1 MKTAI
6 VHARLLK
13 ETGEVTENGYVIFNR
28 TGILQMGAG
37 EPDEMLTDGAE
48 VIDGG
53 GKTLMPG
60 LIDCHVHL
68 GFGGMSPDTPEIEQ
82 GLSTA
87 MQLKEFLKYG
97 ITTVRSMATKDDG
110 DIKMRNLV
118 ASGYLEGPRIIAS
131 GRGICITGGHGW
143 PMNYECDTPDEAKK
157 AARKAIR
164 AGADLLKMFATGG
177 MATKGSIPN
186 APQLSEEQMRVICQ
200 EAERTGLLT
209 GAHCTGIEGA
219 QRAIRAGVR
228 SIEHIPM
235 DEETAQMMKEHGC
248 YYCPTIVTRYNI
260 IHSTEP
266 EYEHMR
272 KKANPQDLEKKRKAI
287 ELCLKYEIPICA
299 STDSV
304 GSLKNDGLTKMGESL
319 VTELKIYHEY
329 GLTNLQAIQSATST
343 AAKMLRLEQETGS
356 LREGMQADLIL
367 VDGKPEEDLE
377 ALRNVAMTVRGGTI
391 VYKA

>member
-1 MKTAI
+1 MRQAI
-6 VHARLLK
+6 VHARILR
-13 ETGEVTENGYVIFNR
+13 ETGQVTENGYVVFDES
-28 TGILQMGAG
+28 GILELG
-37 EPDEMLTDGAE
+37 EGEYRGKDLDEK
-48 VIDGG
+48 IDGE

-68 GFGGMSPDTPEIEQ
+68 GYGGLSPDTPEVEQ
-82 GLSTA
+82 GMAIA
-87 MQLKEFLKYG
+87 MQMREFLKYG
-97 ITTVRSMATKDDG
+97 ITTVRSMGTKDDC
-110 DIKMRNLV
+110 DIKMRNLI
-118 ASGYLEGPRIIAS
+118 ASGYLTGPRIIAS
-131 GRGICITGGHGW
+131 GQGMCITGGHGW

-157 AARKAIR
+157 AARKAIY
-164 AGADLLKMFATGG
+164 AGADILKMFATGG

-186 APQLSEEQMRVICQ
+186 APQMSEEQMRAVCR
-200 EAERTGLLT
+200 EADRTGLLT

-235 DEETAQMMKEHGC
+235 DEETARMMKEHGC

-272 KKANPQDLEKKRKAI
+272 KKASPQDLEKKKGAI
-287 ELCLKYEIPICA
+287 GLCLKYGIPICA
-299 STDSV
+299 STDSM

-319 VTELKIYHEY
+319 VTELNIYHEY

-343 AAKMLRLEQETGS
+343 AAEMLRLDQVTG
-356 LREGMQADLIL
+356 RMKEGLQADLIL
-367 VDGKPEEDLE
+367 VDGKPDEDLN
-377 ALRNVAMTVRGGTI
+377 ALRNISMTVRGGT
-391 VYKA
+391 VLYKA

>member
-1 MKTAI
+1 MRQAI
-6 VHARLLK
+6 VHARILR
-13 ETGEVTENGYVIFNR
+13 ETGQVTENGYVVFDES
-28 TGILQMGAG
+28 GILELG
-37 EPDEMLTDGAE
+37 EGEYRGEDLDEK
-48 VIDGG
+48 IDGE

-68 GFGGMSPDTPEIEQ
+68 GYGGLSPDTPEVEQ
-82 GLSTA
+82 GMAIA
-87 MQLKEFLKYG
+87 MQMREFLKYG
-97 ITTVRSMATKDDG
+97 ITTVRSMGTKDDC
-110 DIKMRNLV
+110 DIKMRNLI
-118 ASGYLEGPRIIAS
+118 ASGYLTGPRIIAS
-131 GRGICITGGHGW
+131 GQGMCITGGHGW

-157 AARKAIR
+157 AARKAIY
-164 AGADLLKMFATGG
+164 AGADILKMFATGG

-186 APQLSEEQMRVICQ
+186 APQMSEEQMRAVCR
-200 EAERTGLLT
+200 EADRTGLLT

-235 DEETAQMMKEHGC
+235 DEETARMMKEHGS

-272 KKANPQDLEKKRKAI
+272 KKASPQDLEKKKAAI
-287 ELCLKYEIPICA
+287 GLCLKYGIPICA
-299 STDSV
+299 STDSM

-319 VTELKIYHEY
+319 VTELNIYHEY

-343 AAKMLRLEQETGS
+343 AAEMLRLDQVTG
-356 LREGMQADLIL
+356 RMKEGLQADLIL
-367 VDGKPEEDLE
+367 VDGKPDEDLN
-377 ALRNVAMTVRGGTI
+377 ALRNISMTVRGGT
-391 VYKA
+391 VLYKA

>member
-1 MKTAI
+1 MRQAI
-6 VHARLLK
+6 VHARILR
-13 ETGEVTENGYVIFNR
+13 ETGQVTENGYVVFDES
-28 TGILQMGAG
+28 GILELG
-37 EPDEMLTDGAE
+37 EGEYRGKDLDEK
-48 VIDGG
+48 IDGE

-68 GFGGMSPDTPEIEQ
+68 GYGGLSPDTPEVEQ
-82 GLSTA
+82 GMAIA
-87 MQLKEFLKYG
+87 MQMREFLKYG
-97 ITTVRSMATKDDG
+97 ITTVRSMGTKDDC
-110 DIKMRNLV
+110 DIKMRNLI
-118 ASGYLEGPRIIAS
+118 ASGYLTGPRIIAS
-131 GRGICITGGHGW
+131 GQGMCITGGHGW

-157 AARKAIR
+157 AARKAIY
-164 AGADLLKMFATGG
+164 AGADILKMFATGG

-186 APQLSEEQMRVICQ
+186 APQMSEEQMRAVCR
-200 EAERTGLLT
+200 EADRTGLLT

-235 DEETAQMMKEHGC
+235 DEETARMMKEHGC

-272 KKANPQDLEKKRKAI
+272 KKASPQDLEKKKGAI
-287 ELCLKYEIPICA
+287 GLCLKYGIPICA
-299 STDSV
+299 STDSM

-319 VTELKIYHEY
+319 VTELNIYHEY

-343 AAKMLRLEQETGS
+343 AAEMLRLDQVTG
-356 LREGMQADLIL
+356 RMKEGLQADLIL
-367 VDGKPEEDLE
+367 VDGKPDEDLN
-377 ALRNVAMTVRGGTI
+377 ALRNIFMTVRGGT
-391 VYKA
+391 VLYKA

>member
-1 MKTAI
+1 MRQAI
-6 VHARLLK
+6 VHARILR
-13 ETGEVTENGYVIFNR
+13 ETGQVTENGYVVFDES
-28 TGILQMGAG
+28 GILELG
-37 EPDEMLTDGAE
+37 EGEYRGKDLDEK
-48 VIDGG
+48 IDGE

-68 GFGGMSPDTPEIEQ
+68 GYGGLSPDTPEVEQ
-82 GLSTA
+82 GMAIA
-87 MQLKEFLKYG
+87 MQMREFLKYG
-97 ITTVRSMATKDDG
+97 ITTVRSMGTKDDC
-110 DIKMRNLV
+110 DIKMRNLI
-118 ASGYLEGPRIIAS
+118 ASGYLTGPRIIAS
-131 GRGICITGGHGW
+131 GQGMCITGGHGW

-157 AARKAIR
+157 AARKAIY
-164 AGADLLKMFATGG
+164 AGADILKMFATGG

-186 APQLSEEQMRVICQ
+186 APQMSEEQMRAVCR
-200 EAERTGLLT
+200 EADRTGLLT

-235 DEETAQMMKEHGC
+235 DEETARMIKEHGC

-272 KKANPQDLEKKRKAI
+272 KKASPQDLEKKKAAI
-287 ELCLKYEIPICA
+287 GLCLKYGIPICA
-299 STDSV
+299 STDSM

-319 VTELKIYHEY
+319 VTELNIYHEY

-343 AAKMLRLEQETGS
+343 AAEMLRLDQVTG
-356 LREGMQADLIL
+356 RMKEGLQADLIL
-367 VDGKPEEDLE
+367 VDGKPDEDLN
-377 ALRNVAMTVRGGTI
+377 ALRNISMTVRGGT
-391 VYKA
+391 VLYKA

>member
-1 MKTAI
+1 MRQAI
-6 VHARLLK
+6 VHARILR
-13 ETGEVTENGYVIFNR
+13 ETGQVTENGYVVFDESG
-28 TGILQMGAG
+28 TLELG
-37 EPDEMLTDGAE
+37 EGEYRGKDLDEK
-48 VIDGG
+48 IDGE

-68 GFGGMSPDTPEIEQ
+68 GYGGLSPDTPEVEQ
-82 GLSTA
+82 GMAIA
-87 MQLKEFLKYG
+87 MQMREFLKYG
-97 ITTVRSMATKDDG
+97 ITTVRSMGTKDDC
-110 DIKMRNLV
+110 DIKMRNLI
-118 ASGYLEGPRIIAS
+118 ASGYLTGPRIIAS
-131 GRGICITGGHGW
+131 GQGMCITGGHGW

-157 AARKAIR
+157 AARKAIY
-164 AGADLLKMFATGG
+164 AGADILKMFATGG

-186 APQLSEEQMRVICQ
+186 APQMSEEQMRAVCR
-200 EAERTGLLT
+200 EADRTGLLT

-235 DEETAQMMKEHGC
+235 DEETARMMKEHGC

-272 KKANPQDLEKKRKAI
+272 KKASPQDLEKKKGAI
-287 ELCLKYEIPICA
+287 GLCLKYGIPICA
-299 STDSV
+299 STDSM

-319 VTELKIYHEY
+319 VTELNIYHEY

-343 AAKMLRLEQETGS
+343 AAEMLRLDQVTG
-356 LREGMQADLIL
+356 RMKEGLQADLIL
-367 VDGKPEEDLE
+367 VDGKPDEDLN
-377 ALRNVAMTVRGGTI
+377 ALRNISMTVRGGT
-391 VYKA
+391 VLYKA

>member
-1 MKTAI
+1 
-6 VHARLLK
+6 
-13 ETGEVTENGYVIFNR
+13 
-28 TGILQMGAG
+28 
-37 EPDEMLTDGAE
+37 
-48 VIDGG
+48 
-53 GKTLMPG
+53 
-60 LIDCHVHL
+60 
-68 GFGGMSPDTPEIEQ
+68 
-82 GLSTA
+82 
-87 MQLKEFLKYG
+87 
-97 ITTVRSMATKDDG
+97 
-110 DIKMRNLV
+110 
-118 ASGYLEGPRIIAS
+118 
-131 GRGICITGGHGW
+131 
-143 PMNYECDTPDEAKK
+143 
-157 AARKAIR
+157 
-164 AGADLLKMFATGG
+164 
-177 MATKGSIPN
+177 
-186 APQLSEEQMRVICQ
+186 
-200 EAERTGLLT
+200 
-209 GAHCTGIEGA
+209 
-219 QRAIRAGVR
+219 
-228 SIEHIPM
+228 M

>member
-1 MKTAI
+1 MRQAI
-6 VHARLLK
+6 VHARILR
-13 ETGEVTENGYVIFNR
+13 ETGQVTENGYVVFDES
-28 TGILQMGAG
+28 GILELG
-37 EPDEMLTDGAE
+37 EGEYRGEDLDEK
-48 VIDGG
+48 IDGE

-68 GFGGMSPDTPEIEQ
+68 GYGGLSPDTPEVEQ
-82 GLSTA
+82 GMAIA
-87 MQLKEFLKYG
+87 MQMREFLKYG
-97 ITTVRSMATKDDG
+97 ITTVRSMGTKDDC
-110 DIKMRNLV
+110 DIKMRNLI
-118 ASGYLEGPRIIAS
+118 ASGYLTGPRIIAS
-131 GRGICITGGHGW
+131 GQGMCITGGHGW

-157 AARKAIR
+157 AARKAIY
-164 AGADLLKMFATGG
+164 AGADILKMFATGG

-186 APQLSEEQMRVICQ
+186 APQMSEEQMRAVCR
-200 EAERTGLLT
+200 EADRTGLLT

-235 DEETAQMMKEHGC
+235 DEETARMMKEHGC

-272 KKANPQDLEKKRKAI
+272 KKASPQDLEKKKAAI
-287 ELCLKYEIPICA
+287 GLCLKYGIPICA
-299 STDSV
+299 STDSA

-319 VTELKIYHEY
+319 VTELNIYHEY

-343 AAKMLRLEQETGS
+343 AAEMLRLDQVTG
-356 LREGMQADLIL
+356 RMKEGLQADLIL
-367 VDGKPEEDLE
+367 VDGKPDEDLN
-377 ALRNVAMTVRGGTI
+377 ALRNISMTVRGGT
-391 VYKA
+391 VLYKA

>member
-1 MKTAI
+1 MRQAI
-6 VHARLLK
+6 VHARILR
-13 ETGEVTENGYVIFNR
+13 ETGQVTENGYVVFDES
-28 TGILQMGAG
+28 GILELG
-37 EPDEMLTDGAE
+37 EGEYRGKDLDEK
-48 VIDGG
+48 IDGE

-68 GFGGMSPDTPEIEQ
+68 GYGGLSPDTPEVEQ
-82 GLSTA
+82 GMAIA
-87 MQLKEFLKYG
+87 MQMREFLKYG
-97 ITTVRSMATKDDG
+97 ITTVRSMGTKDDC
-110 DIKMRNLV
+110 DIKMRNLI
-118 ASGYLEGPRIIAS
+118 ASGYLTGPRIIAS
-131 GRGICITGGHGW
+131 GQGMCITGGHGW

-157 AARKAIR
+157 AARKAIY
-164 AGADLLKMFATGG
+164 AGADILKMFATGG

-186 APQLSEEQMRVICQ
+186 APQMSEEQMRAVCR
-200 EAERTGLLT
+200 EADRTGLLT

-235 DEETAQMMKEHGC
+235 DEETARMMKEHGC

-272 KKANPQDLEKKRKAI
+272 KKASPQDLEKKKAAI
-287 ELCLKYEIPICA
+287 GLCLKYGIPICA
-299 STDSV
+299 STDSM

-319 VTELKIYHEY
+319 VTELNIYHEY

-343 AAKMLRLEQETGS
+343 AAEMLRLDQVTG
-356 LREGMQADLIL
+356 RPA
-367 VDGKPEEDLE
+367 
-377 ALRNVAMTVRGGTI
+377 GGSDSGGR
-391 VYKA
+391 KAG

>member
-1 MKTAI
+1 MRQAI
-6 VHARLLK
+6 VHARILR
-13 ETGEVTENGYVIFNR
+13 ETGQVTENGYVVFDES
-28 TGILQMGAG
+28 GILELG
-37 EPDEMLTDGAE
+37 EGEYRGEDLDEK
-48 VIDGG
+48 IDGE

-68 GFGGMSPDTPEIEQ
+68 GYGGLSPDTPEVEQ
-82 GLSTA
+82 GMAIA
-87 MQLKEFLKYG
+87 MQMREFLKYG
-97 ITTVRSMATKDDG
+97 ITTVRSMGTKDDC
-110 DIKMRNLV
+110 DIKMRNLI
-118 ASGYLEGPRIIAS
+118 ASGYLTGPRIIAS
-131 GRGICITGGHGW
+131 GQGMCITGGHGW

-157 AARKAIR
+157 AARKAIY
-164 AGADLLKMFATGG
+164 AGADILKMFATGG

-186 APQLSEEQMRVICQ
+186 APQMSEEQMRAVCR
-200 EAERTGLLT
+200 EADRTGLLT

-235 DEETAQMMKEHGC
+235 DEETARMMKEHGC

-272 KKANPQDLEKKRKAI
+272 KKASPQDLEKKKGAI
-287 ELCLKYEIPICA
+287 GLCLKYGIPICA
-299 STDSV
+299 STDSM

-319 VTELKIYHEY
+319 VTELNIYHEY

-343 AAKMLRLEQETGS
+343 AAEMLRLDQVTG
-356 LREGMQADLIL
+356 RMKEGLQADLIL
-367 VDGKPEEDLE
+367 VDGKPDEDLN
-377 ALRNVAMTVRGGTI
+377 ALRNISMTVRGGT
-391 VYKA
+391 VLYKA

>member
-1 MKTAI
+1 MRQAI
-6 VHARLLK
+6 VHARILR
-13 ETGEVTENGYVIFNR
+13 ETGQVTENGYVVFDES
-28 TGILQMGAG
+28 GILELG
-37 EPDEMLTDGAE
+37 EGEYRGKDLDEK
-48 VIDGG
+48 IDGE

-68 GFGGMSPDTPEIEQ
+68 GYGGLSPDTPEVEQ
-82 GLSTA
+82 GMAIA
-87 MQLKEFLKYG
+87 MQMREFLKYG
-97 ITTVRSMATKDDG
+97 ITTVRSMGTKDDC
-110 DIKMRNLV
+110 DIKMRNLI
-118 ASGYLEGPRIIAS
+118 ASGYLTGPRIIAS
-131 GRGICITGGHGW
+131 GQGMCITGGHGW

-157 AARKAIR
+157 AARKAIY
-164 AGADLLKMFATGG
+164 AGADILKMFATGG

-186 APQLSEEQMRVICQ
+186 APQMSEEQMRAVCR
-200 EAERTGLLT
+200 EADRTGLLT

-235 DEETAQMMKEHGC
+235 EEETARMMKEHGC

-272 KKANPQDLEKKRKAI
+272 KKASPQDLEKKKGAI
-287 ELCLKYEIPICA
+287 GLCLKYGIPICA
-299 STDSV
+299 STDSM

-319 VTELKIYHEY
+319 VTELNIYHEY

-343 AAKMLRLEQETGS
+343 AAEMLRLDQVTG
-356 LREGMQADLIL
+356 RMKEGLQADLIL
-367 VDGKPEEDLE
+367 VDGKPDEDLN
-377 ALRNVAMTVRGGTI
+377 ALRNISMTVRGGT
-391 VYKA
+391 VLYKA

>member
-1 MKTAI
+1 MRQAI
-6 VHARLLK
+6 VHARILR
-13 ETGEVTENGYVIFNR
+13 ETGQVTENGYVVFDES
-28 TGILQMGAG
+28 GILELG
-37 EPDEMLTDGAE
+37 EGEYRGKDLDEK
-48 VIDGG
+48 IDGE

-68 GFGGMSPDTPEIEQ
+68 GYGGLSPDTPEVEQ
-82 GLSTA
+82 GMAIA
-87 MQLKEFLKYG
+87 MQMREFLKYG
-97 ITTVRSMATKDDG
+97 ITTVRSMGTKDDC
-110 DIKMRNLV
+110 DIKMRNLI
-118 ASGYLEGPRIIAS
+118 ASGYLTGPRIIAS
-131 GRGICITGGHGW
+131 GQGMCITGGHGW

-157 AARKAIR
+157 AARKAIY
-164 AGADLLKMFATGG
+164 AGADILKMFATGG

-186 APQLSEEQMRVICQ
+186 APQMSEEQMRAVCR
-200 EAERTGLLT
+200 EADRTGLLT

-235 DEETAQMMKEHGC
+235 DEETARMMKEHGC

-272 KKANPQDLEKKRKAI
+272 KKASPQDLEKKKAAI
-287 ELCLKYEIPICA
+287 GLCLKYGIPICA
-299 STDSV
+299 STDSM

-319 VTELKIYHEY
+319 VTELNIYHEY

-343 AAKMLRLEQETGS
+343 AAEMLRLDQVTG
-356 LREGMQADLIL
+356 RMKEGLQADLIL
-367 VDGKPEEDLE
+367 VDGKPDEDLN
-377 ALRNVAMTVRGGTI
+377 ALRNISMTVRGGT
-391 VYKA
+391 VLYKA

>member
-1 MKTAI
+1 MRQAI
-6 VHARLLK
+6 VHARILR
-13 ETGEVTENGYVIFNR
+13 ETGQVTENGYVVFDES
-28 TGILQMGAG
+28 GILELG
-37 EPDEMLTDGAE
+37 EGEYRGEDLDEK
-48 VIDGG
+48 IDGE

-68 GFGGMSPDTPEIEQ
+68 GYGGLSPDTPEVEQ
-82 GLSTA
+82 GMAIA
-87 MQLKEFLKYG
+87 MQMREFLKYG
-97 ITTVRSMATKDDG
+97 ITTVRSMGTKDDC
-110 DIKMRNLV
+110 DIKMRNLI
-118 ASGYLEGPRIIAS
+118 ASGYLTGPRIIAS
-131 GRGICITGGHGW
+131 GQGMCITGGHGW

-157 AARKAIR
+157 AARKAIY
-164 AGADLLKMFATGG
+164 AGADILKMFATGG

-186 APQLSEEQMRVICQ
+186 APQMSEEQMRAVCR
-200 EAERTGLLT
+200 EADRTGLLT

-235 DEETAQMMKEHGC
+235 DEETARMMKEHGC

-272 KKANPQDLEKKRKAI
+272 KKASPQDLEKKKAAI
-287 ELCLKYEIPICA
+287 GLCLKYGIPICA
-299 STDSV
+299 STDSM

-319 VTELKIYHEY
+319 VTELNIYHEY

-343 AAKMLRLEQETGS
+343 AAEMLRLDQVTG
-356 LREGMQADLIL
+356 RMKEGLQAGLIL
-367 VDGKPEEDLE
+367 VDGKPDEDLN
-377 ALRNVAMTVRGGTI
+377 ALRNISMTVRGGT
-391 VYKA
+391 VLYKA

>member
-1 MKTAI
+1 MRQAI
-6 VHARLLK
+6 VHARILR
-13 ETGEVTENGYVIFNR
+13 ETGQVTENGYVVFDES
-28 TGILQMGAG
+28 GILELG
-37 EPDEMLTDGAE
+37 EGEYRGKDLDEK
-48 VIDGG
+48 IDGE

-68 GFGGMSPDTPEIEQ
+68 GYGGLSPDTPEVEQ
-82 GLSTA
+82 GMAIA
-87 MQLKEFLKYG
+87 MQMREFLKYG
-97 ITTVRSMATKDDG
+97 ITTVRSMGTKDDC
-110 DIKMRNLV
+110 DIKMRNLI
-118 ASGYLEGPRIIAS
+118 ASGYLTGPRIIAS
-131 GRGICITGGHGW
+131 GQGMCITGGHGW

-157 AARKAIR
+157 AARKAIY
-164 AGADLLKMFATGG
+164 AGADILKMFATGG

-186 APQLSEEQMRVICQ
+186 APQMSEEQMRAVCR
-200 EAERTGLLT
+200 EADRTGLLT

-235 DEETAQMMKEHGC
+235 DEETARMMKEHGC

-272 KKANPQDLEKKRKAI
+272 KKASPQELEKKKAAI
-287 ELCLKYEIPICA
+287 GLCLKYGIPICA
-299 STDSV
+299 STDSM

-319 VTELKIYHEY
+319 VTELNIYHEY

-343 AAKMLRLEQETGS
+343 AAEMLRLDQVTG
-356 LREGMQADLIL
+356 RMKEGLQADLIL
-367 VDGKPEEDLE
+367 VDGKPDEDLN
-377 ALRNVAMTVRGGTI
+377 ALRNISMTVRGGT
-391 VYKA
+391 VLYKA

>member
-1 MKTAI
+1 MRQAI
-6 VHARLLK
+6 VHARILR
-13 ETGEVTENGYVIFNR
+13 ETGQVTENGYVVFDES
-28 TGILQMGAG
+28 GILELGKG
-37 EPDEMLTDGAE
+37 EYRGEDLDEK
-48 VIDGG
+48 IDGE

-68 GFGGMSPDTPEIEQ
+68 GYGGLSPDTPEVEQ
-82 GLSTA
+82 GMAIA
-87 MQLKEFLKYG
+87 MQMREFLKYG
-97 ITTVRSMATKDDG
+97 ITTVRSMGTKDDC
-110 DIKMRNLV
+110 DIKMRNLI
-118 ASGYLEGPRIIAS
+118 ASGYLTGPRIIAS
-131 GRGICITGGHGW
+131 GQGMCITGGHGW

-157 AARKAIR
+157 AARKAIY
-164 AGADLLKMFATGG
+164 AGADILKMFATGG

-186 APQLSEEQMRVICQ
+186 APQMSEEQMRAVCR
-200 EAERTGLLT
+200 EADRTGLLT

-235 DEETAQMMKEHGC
+235 DEETARMMKEHGC

-272 KKANPQDLEKKRKAI
+272 KKASPQDLEKKKAAI
-287 ELCLKYEIPICA
+287 GLCLKYGIPICA
-299 STDSV
+299 STDSA

-319 VTELKIYHEY
+319 VTELNIYHEY

-343 AAKMLRLEQETGS
+343 AAEMLRLDQVTGRMQEG
-356 LREGMQADLIL
+356 LQADLIL
-367 VDGKPEEDLE
+367 VDGKPDENLN
-377 ALRNVAMTVRGGTI
+377 ALRNISMTVRGGT
-391 VYKA
+391 VLYKA

>member
-1 MKTAI
+1 MRQAI
-6 VHARLLK
+6 DHARILR
-13 ETGEVTENGYVIFNR
+13 ETGQVTENGYVVFDES
-28 TGILQMGAG
+28 GILELG
-37 EPDEMLTDGAE
+37 EGEYRGKDLDEK
-48 VIDGG
+48 IDGE

-68 GFGGMSPDTPEIEQ
+68 GYGGLSPDTPEVEQ
-82 GLSTA
+82 GMAIA
-87 MQLKEFLKYG
+87 MQMREFLKYG
-97 ITTVRSMATKDDG
+97 ITTVRSMGTKDDC
-110 DIKMRNLV
+110 DIKMRNLI
-118 ASGYLEGPRIIAS
+118 ASGYLTGPRIIAS
-131 GRGICITGGHGW
+131 GQGMCITGGHGW

-157 AARKAIR
+157 AARKAIY
-164 AGADLLKMFATGG
+164 AGADILKMFATGG

-186 APQLSEEQMRVICQ
+186 APQMSEEQMRAVCR
-200 EAERTGLLT
+200 EADRTGLLT

-235 DEETAQMMKEHGC
+235 DEETARMMKEHGC

-272 KKANPQDLEKKRKAI
+272 KKASPQDLEKKKGAI
-287 ELCLKYEIPICA
+287 GLCLKYGIPICA
-299 STDSV
+299 STDSM

-319 VTELKIYHEY
+319 VTELNIYHEY

-343 AAKMLRLEQETGS
+343 AAEMLRLDQVTG
-356 LREGMQADLIL
+356 RMKEGLQADLIL
-367 VDGKPEEDLE
+367 VDGKPDEDLN
-377 ALRNVAMTVRGGTI
+377 ALRNISMTVRGGT
-391 VYKA
+391 VLYKA

>member
-1 MKTAI
+1 MRQAI
-6 VHARLLK
+6 VHARILR
-13 ETGEVTENGYVIFNR
+13 ETGQVTENGYVVFDES
-28 TGILQMGAG
+28 GILELG
-37 EPDEMLTDGAE
+37 EGEYRGKDLDEK
-48 VIDGG
+48 IDGE

-68 GFGGMSPDTPEIEQ
+68 GYGGLSPDTPEVEQ
-82 GLSTA
+82 GMAIA
-87 MQLKEFLKYG
+87 MQMREFLKYG
-97 ITTVRSMATKDDG
+97 ITTVRSMGTKDVC
-110 DIKMRNLV
+110 DIKMRNLI
-118 ASGYLEGPRIIAS
+118 ASGYLTGPRIIAS
-131 GRGICITGGHGW
+131 GQGMCITGGHGW

-157 AARKAIR
+157 AARKAIY
-164 AGADLLKMFATGG
+164 AGADILKMFATGG

-186 APQLSEEQMRVICQ
+186 APQMSEEQMRAVCR
-200 EAERTGLLT
+200 EADRTGLLT

-235 DEETAQMMKEHGC
+235 DEETARMMKEHGC

-272 KKANPQDLEKKRKAI
+272 KKASPQDLEKKKGAI
-287 ELCLKYEIPICA
+287 GLCLKYGIPICA
-299 STDSV
+299 STDSM

-319 VTELKIYHEY
+319 VTELNIYHEY

-343 AAKMLRLEQETGS
+343 AAEMLRLDQVTG
-356 LREGMQADLIL
+356 RMKEGLQADLIL
-367 VDGKPEEDLE
+367 VDGKPDEDLN
-377 ALRNVAMTVRGGTI
+377 ALRNISMTVRGGT
-391 VYKA
+391 VLYKA

>member
-1 MKTAI
+1 MRQAI
-6 VHARLLK
+6 VHARILR
-13 ETGEVTENGYVIFNR
+13 ETGQVTGNGYVVFDES
-28 TGILQMGAG
+28 GILELG
-37 EPDEMLTDGAE
+37 EGEYRGKDLDEK
-48 VIDGG
+48 IDGE

-68 GFGGMSPDTPEIEQ
+68 GYGGLSPDTPEVEQ
-82 GLSTA
+82 GMAIA
-87 MQLKEFLKYG
+87 MQMREFLKYG
-97 ITTVRSMATKDDG
+97 ITTVRSMGTKDDC
-110 DIKMRNLV
+110 DIKMRNLI
-118 ASGYLEGPRIIAS
+118 ASGYLTGPRIIAS
-131 GRGICITGGHGW
+131 GQGMCITGGHGW

-157 AARKAIR
+157 AARKAIY
-164 AGADLLKMFATGG
+164 AGADILKMFATGG

-186 APQLSEEQMRVICQ
+186 APQMSEEQMRAVCR
-200 EAERTGLLT
+200 EADRTGLLT

-235 DEETAQMMKEHGC
+235 DEETARMMKEHGC

-272 KKANPQDLEKKRKAI
+272 KKASPQDLEKKKAAI
-287 ELCLKYEIPICA
+287 GLCLKYGIPICA
-299 STDSV
+299 STDSM

-319 VTELKIYHEY
+319 VTELNIYHEY

-343 AAKMLRLEQETGS
+343 AAEMLRLDQVTG
-356 LREGMQADLIL
+356 RMKEGLQADLIL
-367 VDGKPEEDLE
+367 VDGKPDEDLN
-377 ALRNVAMTVRGGTI
+377 ALRNISMTVRGGT
-391 VYKA
+391 VLYKA

>member
-1 MKTAI
+1 MRQAI
-6 VHARLLK
+6 VHARILR
-13 ETGEVTENGYVIFNR
+13 ETGQVTENGYVVFDES
-28 TGILQMGAG
+28 GILELG
-37 EPDEMLTDGAE
+37 EGEYRGEDLDEK
-48 VIDGG
+48 IDGE

-68 GFGGMSPDTPEIEQ
+68 GYGGLSPDTPEVEQ
-82 GLSTA
+82 GMAIA
-87 MQLKEFLKYG
+87 MQMREFLKYG
-97 ITTVRSMATKDDG
+97 ITTVRSMGTKDDC
-110 DIKMRNLV
+110 DIKMRNLI
-118 ASGYLEGPRIIAS
+118 ASGYLTGPRIIAS
-131 GRGICITGGHGW
+131 GQGMCITGGHGW

-157 AARKAIR
+157 AARKAIY
-164 AGADLLKMFATGG
+164 AGADILKMFATGG

-186 APQLSEEQMRVICQ
+186 APQMSEEQMRAVCR
-200 EAERTGLLT
+200 EADRTGLLT

-235 DEETAQMMKEHGC
+235 DEETARMMKEHGC

-272 KKANPQDLEKKRKAI
+272 KKASPQDLEKKKAAI
-287 ELCLKYEIPICA
+287 GLCLKYGIPICA
-299 STDSV
+299 STDSM

-319 VTELKIYHEY
+319 VTELNIYHEY

-343 AAKMLRLEQETGS
+343 AAEMLRLDQVTG
-356 LREGMQADLIL
+356 RMKEGLQADLIL
-367 VDGKPEEDLE
+367 VDGKPDEDLN
-377 ALRNVAMTVRGGTI
+377 ALRNISMTVRGGT
-391 VYKA
+391 VLYKA